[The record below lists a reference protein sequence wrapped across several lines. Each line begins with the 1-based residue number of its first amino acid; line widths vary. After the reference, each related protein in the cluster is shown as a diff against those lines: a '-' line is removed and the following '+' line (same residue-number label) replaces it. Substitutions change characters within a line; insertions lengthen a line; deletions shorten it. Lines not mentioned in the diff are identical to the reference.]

1 MLQVSLWMLYLDHD
15 NHDDVDNN
23 DDVDDDDEEEE
34 VKKDAFLD
42 PMKNMMM
49 KKYDTVMLVMISM
62 MMISM
67 MISMIRAA

>member
-15 NHDDVDNN
+15 NHNDVDND

-42 PMKNMMM
+42 PMKNMMI
-49 KKYDTVMLVMISM
+49 YTPPTVIQPS
-62 MMISM
+62 
-67 MISMIRAA
+67 